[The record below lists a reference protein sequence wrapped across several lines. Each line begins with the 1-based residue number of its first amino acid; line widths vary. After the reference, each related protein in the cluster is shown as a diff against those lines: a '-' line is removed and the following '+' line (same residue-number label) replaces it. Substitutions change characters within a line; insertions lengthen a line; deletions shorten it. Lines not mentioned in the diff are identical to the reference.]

1 MFCMT
6 KVVKTKAENVTEM
19 VISQEVTPN
28 LNWMKQTGV
37 ASVEEVQKLRDVI
50 ESGVSGGDTITAALN
65 AHISNTNNPHGVTPD
80 KIGAAPSSL
89 TETVAALDL
98 KLTNQISTHIDNK
111 DNPHGVTPDKIGAAA
126 AEHTHTAQEV
136 TGILTEEMLL
146 AHTED
151 TDNPHNVTTTQ
162 IGAVAQTAFDGLN
175 QTVTNHI
182 SDLNNPHGVTT
193 TQIGA
198 ATKNEVDSIKTDL
211 AAHTGNNDNP
221 HGTTAAQIGAPTT
234 EEFDL
239 LEEQVITHTEDT
251 NNPHN
256 VTHEQIKA
264 APLEHTH
271 KVADI
276 TDKEN
281 LVQYSTFAET
291 RKTIQLA
298 NYDSISGLTT
308 AGVGA
313 NLVMLS
319 KWNKADFGSPVVTMN
334 LNTLDVVTIN
344 DDKEIA
350 TTDQI
355 PDVSNLVT
363 KAEIESM
370 VTEDN
375 LDTVLDEKIQTINIT
390 SSQVSDLTTTITN
403 TKVNAA
409 AIADTASNVTW
420 ENVNNKP
427 ESYTPSVHADNHS
440 LGGSD
445 PINIDAS
452 QIVSGKI
459 SVDRIPA
466 VALPDLV
473 EVEHDSERFALTS
486 EDVQNG
492 DHVKVRENSKL
503 YLVIDAT
510 KLNSEDGYV
519 EYNAQVDWVSITNKP
534 SEFTPSAH
542 THSFTDLTNK
552 DDVVTYSHFL
562 DDPERRAIQLKNHDV
577 ISGIMT
583 DGDGANL
590 VMLSKWN
597 KADFGSP
604 KVTMNLNTIDNV
616 TINDDKIIATT
627 DQIPDISSL
636 ATKESLSSYVT
647 TETAEATYR
656 KNNVNL
662 TTSDIT
668 NFTSEVAKVKVNSAT
683 SADMAS
689 SVAWENVQNAPTAL
703 PNPNALTIKYNGVQ
717 AFTYDGSKAETGN
730 FTVTAETVP
739 GVAKAADL
747 ELYRKK
753 SDVLTSADISDFTSV
768 VTSTKVDAAQV
779 ADVANS
785 VSWDDVT
792 GKPDMVITAA
802 GNVQALADRL
812 DLVETQLTDLK
823 KTNVVPVV
831 IDSESELN
839 QPTADM
845 VITAAET
852 PVEDAVSI
860 VAKSIDVKSM
870 NATNAVVSMTATN
883 DVTVQSLSLTG
894 DLPKATSNAQV
905 KINTSEYVKITKSSF
920 AQTGY
925 NAVEIGFQTA
935 PKNVIIDG
943 LDFTAPLSNNAIL
956 IFQHQDDAVIT
967 ISNCHFAE
975 VSNAVRISNKLNK
988 RATVNIINCTVDK
1001 WDARSEWAGF
1011 LIMQDYTSGSVEA
1024 EETNN
1029 LFAPDK
1035 LTINFI
1041 NVVGPDG
1048 KVIKPTNLAEV
1059 CGTSDENQIIYVW
1072 NSKGGTIPYGDGS
1085 RYPTFTFK

>member
-37 ASVEEVQKLRDVI
+37 ASVEEVQKLRNVI

-65 AHISNTNNPHGVTPD
+65 AHISNTNNPHEVTPG

-111 DNPHGVTPDKIGAAA
+111 DNPHEVTPGKIGAAA

-256 VTHEQIKA
+256 VTHEQTGA

-308 AGVGA
+308 AGVDA

-344 DDKEIA
+344 NDKEIA

-427 ESYTPSVHADNHS
+427 ESYTPSVHADNHG

-668 NFTSEVAKVKVNSAT
+668 NFTSEVAKIKVNSAT

-739 GVAKAADL
+739 GVAKATDL

-925 NAVEIGFQTA
+925 NAVEIGLQTA

-1001 WDARSEWAGF
+1001 WGARSEWAGF

>member
-65 AHISNTNNPHGVTPD
+65 AHISNTNNPHEVTPD

-111 DNPHGVTPDKIGAAA
+111 DNPHEVTPDKIGAAA

-182 SDLNNPHGVTT
+182 SNLNNPHGVTT

-239 LEEQVITHTEDT
+239 LEEQVITHTENT

-256 VTHEQIKA
+256 VTHEQTGA

-730 FTVTAETVP
+730 FIVTAETVP

-852 PVEDAVSI
+852 PVEDAVNI

-925 NAVEIGFQTA
+925 NAVEIGLQTA

-943 LDFTAPLSNNAIL
+943 LDFSATLSNNAIL

-967 ISNCHFAE
+967 ISNCHFAD

-1001 WDARSEWAGF
+1001 WESNPEYTGF

>member
-1 MFCMT
+1 MT

-65 AHISNTNNPHGVTPD
+65 AHISNTNNPHEVTPD

-111 DNPHGVTPDKIGAAA
+111 DNPHEVTPDKIGAAA

-182 SDLNNPHGVTT
+182 SNLNNPHGVTT

-256 VTHEQIKA
+256 VTHEQTGA

-276 TDKEN
+276 SDKEN

-403 TKVNAA
+403 TKVN
-409 AIADTASNVTW
+409 
-420 ENVNNKP
+420 
-427 ESYTPSVHADNHS
+427 
-440 LGGSD
+440 
-445 PINIDAS
+445 
-452 QIVSGKI
+452 
-459 SVDRIPA
+459 
-466 VALPDLV
+466 
-473 EVEHDSERFALTS
+473 
-486 EDVQNG
+486 
-492 DHVKVRENSKL
+492 
-503 YLVIDAT
+503 
-510 KLNSEDGYV
+510 
-519 EYNAQVDWVSITNKP
+519 
-534 SEFTPSAH
+534 
-542 THSFTDLTNK
+542 
-552 DDVVTYSHFL
+552 
-562 DDPERRAIQLKNHDV
+562 
-577 ISGIMT
+577 
-583 DGDGANL
+583 
-590 VMLSKWN
+590 
-597 KADFGSP
+597 
-604 KVTMNLNTIDNV
+604 
-616 TINDDKIIATT
+616 
-627 DQIPDISSL
+627 
-636 ATKESLSSYVT
+636 
-647 TETAEATYR
+647 
-656 KNNVNL
+656 
-662 TTSDIT
+662 
-668 NFTSEVAKVKVNSAT
+668 
-683 SADMAS
+683 
-689 SVAWENVQNAPTAL
+689 
-703 PNPNALTIKYNGVQ
+703 
-717 AFTYDGSKAETGN
+717 
-730 FTVTAETVP
+730 
-739 GVAKAADL
+739 
-747 ELYRKK
+747 
-753 SDVLTSADISDFTSV
+753 
-768 VTSTKVDAAQV
+768 AAQV

-925 NAVEIGFQTA
+925 NAVEIGLQTA

>member
-65 AHISNTNNPHGVTPD
+65 AHISNTNNPHEVTPD

-111 DNPHGVTPDKIGAAA
+111 DNPHEVTPDKIGAAA

-198 ATKNEVDSIKTDL
+198 ATKDEVDSIKTDL

-256 VTHEQIKA
+256 VTHEQTGA

-409 AIADTASNVTW
+409 AI
-420 ENVNNKP
+420 
-427 ESYTPSVHADNHS
+427 
-440 LGGSD
+440 
-445 PINIDAS
+445 
-452 QIVSGKI
+452 
-459 SVDRIPA
+459 
-466 VALPDLV
+466 
-473 EVEHDSERFALTS
+473 
-486 EDVQNG
+486 
-492 DHVKVRENSKL
+492 
-503 YLVIDAT
+503 
-510 KLNSEDGYV
+510 
-519 EYNAQVDWVSITNKP
+519 
-534 SEFTPSAH
+534 
-542 THSFTDLTNK
+542 
-552 DDVVTYSHFL
+552 
-562 DDPERRAIQLKNHDV
+562 
-577 ISGIMT
+577 
-583 DGDGANL
+583 
-590 VMLSKWN
+590 
-597 KADFGSP
+597 
-604 KVTMNLNTIDNV
+604 
-616 TINDDKIIATT
+616 
-627 DQIPDISSL
+627 
-636 ATKESLSSYVT
+636 
-647 TETAEATYR
+647 
-656 KNNVNL
+656 
-662 TTSDIT
+662 
-668 NFTSEVAKVKVNSAT
+668 
-683 SADMAS
+683 
-689 SVAWENVQNAPTAL
+689 
-703 PNPNALTIKYNGVQ
+703 
-717 AFTYDGSKAETGN
+717 
-730 FTVTAETVP
+730 
-739 GVAKAADL
+739 
-747 ELYRKK
+747 
-753 SDVLTSADISDFTSV
+753 
-768 VTSTKVDAAQV
+768 

-925 NAVEIGFQTA
+925 NAVEIGLQTA

>member
-1 MFCMT
+1 MT

-65 AHISNTNNPHGVTPD
+65 AHISNTNNPHEVTPG

-111 DNPHGVTPDKIGAAA
+111 DNPHEVTPGKIGAAA

-151 TDNPHNVTTTQ
+151 TNNPHGVTATQ
-162 IGAVAQTAFDGLN
+162 TGAATQAAFDGLN
-175 QTVTNHI
+175 QTVMNHTA
-182 SDLNNPHGVTT
+182 DLDNPHGVTPDK
-193 TQIGA
+193 IGA
-198 ATKNEVDSIKTDL
+198 ATKNEVASIKTDL
-211 AAHTGNNDNP
+211 TAHAENSSNP
-221 HGTTAAQIGAPTT
+221 HGTTATQVGAPST

-239 LEEQVITHTEDT
+239 LEEQVIAHAENV

-256 VTHEQIKA
+256 VTHDQTGA

-276 TDKEN
+276 TDKDI
-281 LVQYSTFAET
+281 LVQYAPFAET
-291 RKTIQLA
+291 RKTIQLS
-298 NYDSISGLTT
+298 NYDSISGVTT
-308 AGVGA
+308 TGLGA
-313 NLVMLS
+313 NLIMVS
-319 KWNKADFGSPVVTMN
+319 KWDVADIGSP
-334 LNTLDVVTIN
+334 
-344 DDKEIA
+344 
-350 TTDQI
+350 QI
-355 PDVSNLVT
+355 
-363 KAEIESM
+363 
-370 VTEDN
+370 
-375 LDTVLDEKIQTINIT
+375 
-390 SSQVSDLTTTITN
+390 
-403 TKVNAA
+403 
-409 AIADTASNVTW
+409 
-420 ENVNNKP
+420 
-427 ESYTPSVHADNHS
+427 HA
-440 LGGSD
+440 
-445 PINIDAS
+445 
-452 QIVSGKI
+452 
-459 SVDRIPA
+459 
-466 VALPDLV
+466 
-473 EVEHDSERFALTS
+473 
-486 EDVQNG
+486 
-492 DHVKVRENSKL
+492 
-503 YLVIDAT
+503 
-510 KLNSEDGYV
+510 
-519 EYNAQVDWVSITNKP
+519 
-534 SEFTPSAH
+534 
-542 THSFTDLTNK
+542 
-552 DDVVTYSHFL
+552 
-562 DDPERRAIQLKNHDV
+562 
-577 ISGIMT
+577 
-583 DGDGANL
+583 
-590 VMLSKWN
+590 
-597 KADFGSP
+597 
-604 KVTMNLNTIDNV
+604 NLNTIDNV
-616 TINDDKIIATT
+616 TINDDKVIATT
-627 DQIPDISSL
+627 DQIPNTDNFVTKDNFGTMFEDEMITAIFPWDSVTGKPTEFTPISHNH
-636 ATKESLSSYVT
+636 SLSQITDYV
-647 TETAEATYR
+647 
-656 KNNVNL
+656 
-662 TTSDIT
+662 
-668 NFTSEVAKVKVNSAT
+668 
-683 SADMAS
+683 
-689 SVAWENVQNAPTAL
+689 APVIPTKL

-717 AFTYDGSKAETGN
+717 AFVYDGSSAETGN
-730 FTVTAETVP
+730 FVVTAETVP

-753 SDVLTSADISDFTSV
+753 SDVLTSADINDFTTA
-768 VTSTKVDAAQV
+768 VTGTKVNASQT
-779 ADVANS
+779 ADSANS
-785 VSWDDVT
+785 VSWDNIT
-792 GKPDMVITAA
+792 GTPEQIITAA
-802 GNVQALADRL
+802 GTVQALADRL
-812 DLVETQLTDLK
+812 ELVETQLTDLK

-831 IDSESELN
+831 MDSAANLN
-839 QPTADM
+839 QPDADM
-845 VITAAET
+845 VITAAADPIEGIKN
-852 PVEDAVSI
+852 V

-870 NATNAVVSMTATN
+870 SASNAVVGMTATN
-883 DVTVQSLSLTG
+883 DINVQSVSLTG
-894 DLPKATSNAQV
+894 NLPKETSNAQL
-905 KINTSEYVKITKSSF
+905 KINTSEYVKITKSTF

-925 NAVEIGFQTA
+925 NAVEVGLQTA

-943 LDFTAPLSNNAIL
+943 LDFTVPLSNNAIL

-967 ISNCHFAE
+967 ISNCHFAD

>member
-1 MFCMT
+1 MT

-65 AHISNTNNPHGVTPD
+65 AHISNTNNPHEVTPG

-111 DNPHGVTPDKIGAAA
+111 DNPHEVTPGKIGAAA

-211 AAHTGNNDNP
+211 AVHIGNNDNP

-256 VTHEQIKA
+256 VTHEQTGA

-308 AGVGA
+308 AGV
-313 NLVMLS
+313 
-319 KWNKADFGSPVVTMN
+319 
-334 LNTLDVVTIN
+334 
-344 DDKEIA
+344 
-350 TTDQI
+350 
-355 PDVSNLVT
+355 
-363 KAEIESM
+363 
-370 VTEDN
+370 
-375 LDTVLDEKIQTINIT
+375 
-390 SSQVSDLTTTITN
+390 
-403 TKVNAA
+403 
-409 AIADTASNVTW
+409 
-420 ENVNNKP
+420 
-427 ESYTPSVHADNHS
+427 
-440 LGGSD
+440 
-445 PINIDAS
+445 
-452 QIVSGKI
+452 
-459 SVDRIPA
+459 
-466 VALPDLV
+466 
-473 EVEHDSERFALTS
+473 
-486 EDVQNG
+486 
-492 DHVKVRENSKL
+492 
-503 YLVIDAT
+503 
-510 KLNSEDGYV
+510 
-519 EYNAQVDWVSITNKP
+519 
-534 SEFTPSAH
+534 
-542 THSFTDLTNK
+542 
-552 DDVVTYSHFL
+552 
-562 DDPERRAIQLKNHDV
+562 
-577 ISGIMT
+577 
-583 DGDGANL
+583 GANL

-668 NFTSEVAKVKVNSAT
+668 NFTSEVAKIKVNSAT

-739 GVAKAADL
+739 GVAKATDL

-812 DLVETQLTDLK
+812 ELVETQLTDLK

-831 IDSESELN
+831 MDSAANLN
-839 QPTADM
+839 QPDADM
-845 VITAAET
+845 VITAAADPIEGIKN
-852 PVEDAVSI
+852 V

-870 NATNAVVSMTATN
+870 SASNAVVGMTATN
-883 DVTVQSLSLTG
+883 DINVQSVSLTG
-894 DLPKATSNAQV
+894 NLPKETSNAQL
-905 KINTSEYVKITKSSF
+905 KINTSEYVKITKSTF

-925 NAVEIGFQTA
+925 NAVEVGLQTA

-943 LDFTAPLSNNAIL
+943 LDFTVPLSNNAIL

-967 ISNCHFAE
+967 ISNCHFAD